1 MSSLTEPSEDLA
13 RKILGDVALD
23 DALRG
28 HSLQA
33 SGAASYGFT
42 SMEHVAQFIDMST
55 LSIEPDELLLRG
67 GNIVACFV
75 KAEALQEWI
84 GTVVGDTELCDAI
97 GEVIAADN
105 GVDSYPV
112 FMQPIT
118 RLIHERVDQARGVL
132 GITEA
137 TTIGAGASAAEEA
150 LTSATV
156 EQVSSSH

>member
-1 MSSLTEPSEDLA
+1 VSSLTEPSEDLA
-13 RKILGDVALD
+13 RRILGDVALD

-33 SGAASYGFT
+33 SGTASYSFT
-42 SMEHVAQFIDMST
+42 NMEHVARFIDMST

-75 KAEALQEWI
+75 KAEALEEWI
-84 GTVVGDTELCDAI
+84 GTVVGDVELSTAI

-118 RLIHERVDQARGVL
+118 RLVRARASQARAVL
-132 GITEA
+132 GITE
-137 TTIGAGASAAEEA
+137 EEA
-150 LTSATV
+150 V
-156 EQVSSSH
+156 EVGVPAAGEARASGTAD

>member
-13 RKILGDVALD
+13 RRILGDVALD
-23 DALRG
+23 DAMRG

-33 SGAASYGFT
+33 SGTASYSFT
-42 SMEHVAQFIDMST
+42 NMEHIAQFIDMST
-55 LSIEPDELLLRG
+55 LSVEPNDLLLRG

-75 KAEALQEWI
+75 KAEALREWI
-84 GTVVGDTELCDAI
+84 ETVVGDVELSAAI

-118 RLIHERVDQARGVL
+118 RLIHERADQARAVL
-132 GITEA
+132 GITKEETA
-137 TTIGAGASAAEEA
+137 EVGASATSAEEA
-150 LTSATV
+150 SGG
-156 EQVSSSH
+156 